1 MRALDF
7 GPIEELR
14 AKYGDCAQ
22 LADMPAPVTKPAWVA
37 KPQEEKKQLIPFDVD
52 EAIRLSMQRG
62 ELPAVYKNE
71 ADLTPEEGVIRRNK
85 LVMKNATVAEVMAN
99 TTNNQG

>member
-1 MRALDF
+1 
-7 GPIEELR
+7 
-14 AKYGDCAQ
+14 
-22 LADMPAPVTKPAWVA
+22 
-37 KPQEEKKQLIPFDVD
+37 
-52 EAIRLSMQRG
+52 MQRG

-85 LVMKNATVAEVMAN
+85 LIMKNATVAEVMAN

>member
-1 MRALDF
+1 M
-7 GPIEELR
+7 
-14 AKYGDCAQ
+14 
-22 LADMPAPVTKPAWVA
+22 
-37 KPQEEKKQLIPFDVD
+37 D

-62 ELPAVYKNE
+62 ELPPVYRNE
-71 ADLTPEEGVIRRNK
+71 ADLDPDEGVIRRNK